1 MTSKKIALLFPGQG
15 AQYAGMGKAL
25 YDAYPQVKALFE
37 RADAELKMPLSK
49 WILEGPEEE
58 LTKTSISQPA
68 IYLVSL
74 AVLTC
79 LKSRFPQL
87 TPFYAAGLSLGEY
100 SALAAAGAFDP
111 WEGLKLVAA
120 RGRFMGE
127 ACESTPGAM
136 AALLGL
142 SQQEVESFVKEADL
156 PNDLWAANFNAPGQT
171 VISGTLAGVEKGTAL
186 AKEKGAKKVIPLK
199 VHGAFHSG
207 LMRQAQP
214 RLKEK
219 IDAVSFHSP
228 EIRVV
233 MNASADIA
241 KNESEFKSLL
251 VDQIILPVRW
261 QESIERLDRDGVD
274 LYLELG
280 CGKTLAALNKRIG
293 VKGMTVSIETPEDLD
308 LLEKELI

>member
-25 YDAYPQVKALFE
+25 YDAYPQAKDIF
-37 RADAELKMPLSK
+37 LKGDEVLGMPLSK

-58 LTKTSISQPA
+58 LTKTFISQPA
-68 IYLVSL
+68 IYLLSF
-74 AVLTC
+74 AVFSC
-79 LKSRFPQL
+79 LKSRFPAIK
-87 TPFYAAGLSLGEY
+87 PVYAAGLSLGEY
-100 SALAAAGAFDP
+100 SALAAAGVFDP

-127 ACESTPGAM
+127 ACDAVPGAM

-142 SQQEVESFVKEADL
+142 TQEEVEALVKEADL
-156 PNDLWAANFNAPGQT
+156 PHDLWAANFNAPGQT
-171 VISGTLAGVEKGTAL
+171 VISGTVSGVEKGIAL
-186 AKEKGAKKVIPLK
+186 AKEKGAKKAIPLK

-207 LMRQAQP
+207 LMRAAQP

-219 IDAVSFHSP
+219 IEATPFQSP
-228 EIRVV
+228 DVRVV
-233 MNASADIA
+233 MNASADSA
-241 KNESEFKSLL
+241 KNETELKSLL
-251 VDQIILPVRW
+251 VDQIVLPVRW
-261 QESIERLDRDGVD
+261 QESMERLDQAGVE

-293 VKGMTVSIETPEDLD
+293 VKGMTLSIETPEDLD
-308 LLEKELI
+308 LLEKELV